1 MYSSLI
7 GMVEKSHR
15 YAQEKDRVK
24 FSHLSASIRGEND
37 SHQVSFDDG
46 KWYCSCQHFNGGSIC
61 SHTMAI
67 ERILDGMVSQASAR

>member
-37 SHQVSFDDG
+37 DHQVSLDDG
-46 KWYCSCQHFNGGSIC
+46 KWYCSCQHFNGGSIW
-61 SHTMAI
+61 SYTMSL
-67 ERILDGMVSQASAR
+67 ERILGGMVSQASAR

>member
-15 YAQEKDRVK
+15 YAQEKDRIN
-24 FSHLSASIRGEND
+24 FTHLSASIRGEND
-37 SHQVSFDDG
+37 SHQVSLDDG
-46 KWYCSCQHFNGGSIC
+46 KWNCTCEHFSGGNVC

-67 ERILDGMVSQASAR
+67 ERILDGMVAEHKE